1 MKKLS
6 DYFISHG
13 SFRGQPESGFFFR
26 DIFIAV
32 FLLGNYYL
40 QYRRWFCRSEIR
52 LQDDWDG
59 DKLHLLTLKEILVCV
74 N

>member
-6 DYFISHG
+6 DYFVSHA
-13 SFRGQPESGFFFR
+13 SFRGQPESGFFW

-40 QYRRWFCRSEIR
+40 QCRRCFCRSEIR
-52 LQDDWDG
+52 LRDDWDG
-59 DKLHLLTLKEILVCV
+59 DQLHLLTMKEILLCV